1 MKLAI
6 SGKGGVGKT
15 TIAAGLIQHF
25 ARHGYQVYAVD
36 ADPDTSLG
44 MTLGLPEEKIGH
56 LKPIADM
63 RELIAERT
71 GGGGAYFSL
80 NPEVDSLLHDY
91 TIKSG
96 NIHFLK
102 MGAVKPGGSACY
114 CRENTVLNAM
124 VNALI
129 LKHQEMVVL
138 DMSAGIEHL
147 TRGTARGVDL
157 MLIVTEPTLVSVQT
171 ALVVQKLAEDIGVKK
186 IKFVANKLRRPKDEE
201 FILRHLPPED
211 VIGMIPFQA
220 EILDQAAGFTEGQ
233 PSIPP
238 GIAELANRVLSE
250 SSFSRSSVGELSSLN
265 R

>member
-15 TIAAGLIQHF
+15 TIAAGLIKHYANQ
-25 ARHGYQVYAVD
+25 GYQVYAVD

-44 MTLGLPEEKIGH
+44 MTLGLPEEKIGS

-63 RELIAERT
+63 RELIAERA
-71 GGGGAYFSL
+71 GGSGAYFSL
-80 NPEVDSLLHDY
+80 NPEVDHLLEDY
-91 TIKSG
+91 TIRSG
-96 NIHFLK
+96 NILFLK

-124 VNALI
+124 INSLI
-129 LKHQEMVVL
+129 LKRQEMVVL

-171 ALVVQKLAEDIGVKK
+171 ALVVQKLATEIGVQK
-186 IKFVANKLRRPKDEE
+186 IKFVGNKLRQPKDKE
-201 FILRHLPPED
+201 FILSHLPSND
-211 VIGMIPFQA
+211 VIGLIPFQT
-220 EILDQAAGFTEGQ
+220 EILDQAAGFSGEQSFTAA
-233 PSIPP
+233 
-238 GIAELANRVLSE
+238 GITELAAKLLS
-250 SSFSRSSVGELSSLN
+250 
-265 R
+265 